1 MAAEAM
7 HVEQAQTASTS
18 GDFSLS
24 PQEVAKGERAAHCY
38 FSSLKPGEPQR
49 VAEEAL
55 DTLAAV
61 ISGGICDASTFP
73 WHQVQ
78 PYHGA
83 LAFTILKEKGAPA
96 HIEAMRCR
104 ADDTRKYQPVPEAYP
119 PKQVQRIKSSFKGII
134 TQCQNLGFISDEE
147 ADLAISAS
155 KSTTPSK
162 SNGQPNGG
170 KKAQNEREL
179 ARTEV
184 LALQAACRLDD
195 SPAGQ
200 RDGLMVSLAYHGA
213 LKTVDLIGLTI
224 DHIQFDS
231 RTQQSG
237 VLFKPAQAK
246 RARRVPFSNE
256 EMIAL
261 EDWLMVRGNA
271 PGALFCALG
280 RGGKVEIKRMAAA
293 EVREIC
299 DRRAAEAGVQPFAP
313 NDLAKSS
320 PLAQGAAKKAR
331 KKASAEPADGEA
343 AEAPEP
349 DSALFGDVPEVD
361 DSGRRISFPYHVRLG
376 P

>member
-7 HVEQAQTASTS
+7 HAEQMEIPRTS
-18 GDFSLS
+18 GDFSLA
-24 PQEVAKGERAAHCY
+24 PQEVAKGERAASSY
-38 FSSLKPGEPQR
+38 LSSLKPGEPQR

-61 ISGGICDASTFP
+61 ISGGICDASSFP
-73 WHQVQ
+73 WHQIQ

-104 ADDTRKYQPVPEAYP
+104 ADDTRKYQPVPESYP
-119 PKQVQRIKSSFKGII
+119 PKQVARIKSSFKGVMSE
-134 TQCQNLGFISDEE
+134 CQSLGFMSDEDVE
-147 ADLAISAS
+147 LAVSAS
-155 KSTTPSK
+155 HTTTNAKPAPG
-162 SNGQPNGG
+162 NGKAS

-195 SPAGQ
+195 SPAGN
-200 RDGLMVSLAYHGA
+200 RDGLMISLAYHGA
-213 LKTVDLIGLTI
+213 LKTVDLIGLTV
-224 DHIQFDS
+224 DHIQFDA
-231 RTQQSG
+231 RTQKSG

-246 RARRVPFSNE
+246 RSRRVPFSNE

-261 EDWLMVRGNA
+261 EDWLMVRGSE
-271 PGALFCALG
+271 PGPLFCSLG
-280 RGGKVEIKRMAAA
+280 RGDKVEIKRMSAAA
-293 EVREIC
+293 VREIC
-299 DRRAAEAGVQPFAP
+299 DRRAGEAGVQPFAP

-320 PLAQGAAKKAR
+320 PLAPKKAR
-331 KKASAEPADGEA
+331 KKTVVTADEDD
-343 AEAPEP
+343 APENE
-349 DSALFGDVPEVD
+349 SVLFGDEPEID
-361 DSGRRISFPYHVRLG
+361 DSERRISFPYHVRLG

>member
-1 MAAEAM
+1 MQLD
-7 HVEQAQTASTS
+7 QATTTS
-18 GDFSLS
+18 KAGDFSLS
-24 PQEVAKGERAAHCY
+24 PQEVAKGERAASAY
-38 FSSLKPGEPQR
+38 LSSLKPGEPQR
-49 VAEEAL
+49 AAEEAL
-55 DTLAAV
+55 DTLAAI
-61 ISGGICDASTFP
+61 ISGGICDANSFP

-119 PKQVQRIKSSFKGII
+119 PKQVQRIKSSFKGVMNE
-134 TQCQNLGFISDEE
+134 CQNLGFMSDEE

-155 KSTTPSK
+155 ATSTTSRSTTTTSK
-162 SNGQPNGG
+162 KS
-170 KKAQNEREL
+170 QNEREL

-200 RDGLMVSLAYHGA
+200 RDGLMISLAYHGA
-213 LKTVDLIGLTI
+213 LKAVDLIGLTL
-224 DHIQFDS
+224 DHIQFDN
-231 RTQQSG
+231 RTQKSG

-261 EDWLMVRGNA
+261 EDWLMARGNE
-271 PGALFCALG
+271 PGPLFCTLG
-280 RGGKVEIKRMAAA
+280 RGDKVEIKRMLAA
-293 EVREIC
+293 EVRAIC

-320 PLAQGAAKKAR
+320 PLGSSGSKKGR
-331 KKASAEPADGEA
+331 KKAPAEVASEPEA
-343 AEAPEP
+343 RAPGVE
-349 DSALFGDVPEVD
+349 SGLFGDVPEVD
-361 DSGRRISFPYHVRLG
+361 ESGRTISFPYHVRLG

>member
-1 MAAEAM
+1 M
-7 HVEQAQTASTS
+7 HADPEQTASTS

-24 PQEVAKGERAAHCY
+24 PHEVAKGERVAHSY
-38 FSSLKPGEPQR
+38 LSSLKPGEPQR

-61 ISGGICDASTFP
+61 ISGGICDASSFP

-104 ADDTRKYQPVPEAYP
+104 ADDTRKYQPVPEAYA
-119 PKQVQRIKSSFKGII
+119 PKEVARIKSSFKGIMSE
-134 TQCQNLGFISDEE
+134 CQSLGFISDEE
-147 ADLAISAS
+147 RDLAISAS
-155 KSTTPSK
+155 TSAAPTKTNGK
-162 SNGQPNGG
+162 SNGSR
-170 KKAQNEREL
+170 KKSHTDREL
-179 ARTEV
+179 AHTEV
-184 LALQAACRLDD
+184 LALRAACRLDD
-195 SPAGQ
+195 SPAGN
-200 RDGLMVSLAYHGA
+200 RDGLMISLAYHGA

-224 DHIQFDS
+224 DHIQFDN
-231 RTQQSG
+231 RTQKSG

-261 EDWLMVRGNA
+261 EDWLTVRGNE

-280 RGGKVEIKRMAAA
+280 RADKVDIKRMSAA

-299 DRRAAEAGVQPFAP
+299 DRRAAEAGVQPFQP

-320 PLAQGAAKKAR
+320 PLAQGSGKRSRKAAA
-331 KKASAEPADGEA
+331 PADESD
-343 AEAPEP
+343 EP
-349 DSALFGDVPEVD
+349 IESESVLFGDEPEID
-361 DSGRRISFPYHVRLG
+361 DSARRISFPYHVRLG

>member
-7 HVEQAQTASTS
+7 HVDQGETTIRS

-24 PQEVAKGERAAHCY
+24 PQEVAKGERAANAY
-38 FSSLKPGEPQR
+38 LSSLKPGDPQKA
-49 VAEEAL
+49 AEEAL

-61 ISGGICDASTFP
+61 ISGGVCSASSFP

-104 ADDTRKYQPVPEAYP
+104 ADDTRKYQPVPEAYL
-119 PKQVQRIKSSFKGII
+119 PKQVQRIKSSFHGVM
-134 TQCQNLGFISDEE
+134 TECQNLGFISDEARE
-147 ADLAISAS
+147 LAILAS
-155 KSTTPSK
+155 RST
-162 SNGQPNGG
+162 QPQKPAG
-170 KKAQNEREL
+170 KKTPVEREL

-195 SPAGQ
+195 TPAGQ
-200 RDGLMVSLAYHGA
+200 RDGLMISLAYHGA

-224 DHIQFDS
+224 DHIQFDN
-231 RTQQSG
+231 RTQKSG

-246 RARRVPFSNE
+246 RARRVAFSNE
-256 EMIAL
+256 EMISL
-261 EDWLMVRGNA
+261 EDWLMVRGNE

-280 RGGKVEIKRMAAA
+280 RADKVEIKRMSAAQ
-293 EVREIC
+293 VREIC
-299 DRRAAEAGVQPFAP
+299 DRRATEAGVQPFAP

-320 PLAQGAAKKAR
+320 PLTYATGKKAR
-331 KKASAEPADGEA
+331 KKSATVAEEPSEGEA
-343 AEAPEP
+343 AVTESP
-349 DSALFGDVPEVD
+349 LFADAVEID
-361 DSGRRISFPYHVRLG
+361 DDDARRISFPYHVRLG
-376 P
+376 R